1 MNRDNTLFTPKM
13 KKTHTIYMPDM
24 LHYHNELLIAAFKYG
39 GYDLAVVPEY
49 ERVPENAFRFINSA
63 YCTCAIDI
71 IGNLMAHI
79 ASGNVDLDRTAI
91 LEPQVGGACRAGNY
105 YDLIIQC
112 VKKSGYKIPVL
123 SLNFRGAESHPGFKI
138 NLKLLFGAIA
148 AVCYGD
154 LLMSLLQ
161 QIRPYEKNKG
171 ETESLYHKWIDRLS
185 GYISVGKNILLK
197 DNIYQEIISE
207 FQKIPR
213 YSKDERMLTK
223 VGVAGE
229 IYIKCSPIGNRHLED
244 FLKEHDMDYRMEGFL
259 NYCIYVVYTEM
270 KSAELNMAPKAL
282 LKAYKVLMDRM
293 IKMQNKIKELLEQNG
308 FIADG
313 SFYEMKEKANE
324 LLSEYYNIGDGW
336 LVLAEVI
343 DMLQKGY
350 DKILIVHP
358 FGCLVSHVAERGI
371 LKKLRQMYPKANINT
386 IEYDYE
392 QSKTLRE
399 SRIMLALS

>member
-1 MNRDNTLFTPKM
+1 MNRDNTLFTSKM

-91 LEPQVGGACRAGNY
+91 LEPQAGGACRAGNY

-185 GYISVGKNILLK
+185 GYISVGKKILLK

-213 YSKDERMLTK
+213 YSKDERVLTK

-244 FLKEHDMDYRMEGFL
+244 FLKDHDMDYRMEGFL

>member
-1 MNRDNTLFTPKM
+1 MNRDNTLFTSKM

-39 GYDLAVVPEY
+39 GYNLAVVPEY

-91 LEPQVGGACRAGNY
+91 LEPQAGGACRAGNY

-138 NLKLLFGAIA
+138 NLKMLFGAIA

-154 LLMSLLQ
+154 LLMSLYQ

-171 ETESLYHKWIDRLS
+171 ATDLLYRNWIDKLS
-185 GYISVGKNILLK
+185 ENISIGKNLLLK
-197 DNIYQEIISE
+197 NNIYQEIISD
-207 FQKIPR
+207 FKNIPC
-213 YSKDERMLTK
+213 YTKDEKPLTK

-244 FLKEHDMDYRMEGFL
+244 FLKDHDMDYRMEGFL

-270 KSAELNMAPKAL
+270 KSAELNMVPKAA
-282 LKAYKVLMDRM
+282 LKAYKFFMDRM

-308 FIADG
+308 FVADG
-313 SFYEMKEKANE
+313 SFYEMKKTANE

-336 LVLAEVI
+336 LVLAEVT

-371 LKKLRQMYPKANINT
+371 LKKLRQMYPNANINT

>member
-1 MNRDNTLFTPKM
+1 M

>member
-91 LEPQVGGACRAGNY
+91 LEPQAGGACRAGNY

-185 GYISVGKNILLK
+185 GYISVGKKILLK

-244 FLKEHDMDYRMEGFL
+244 FLKDHDMDYRMEGFL